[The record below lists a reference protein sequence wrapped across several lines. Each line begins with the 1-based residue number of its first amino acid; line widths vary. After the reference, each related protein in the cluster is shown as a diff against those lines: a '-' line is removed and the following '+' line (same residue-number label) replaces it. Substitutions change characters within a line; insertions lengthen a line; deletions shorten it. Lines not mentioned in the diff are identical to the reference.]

1 MAKAFIHE
9 SAYVDEGAQIGAD
22 TKVWHFCHVLGGAVI
37 GERCSLGQ
45 NVVVM
50 NGVKIGNNVKIQNNV
65 SVYEGVELS
74 DDVFCGPSMVFTNV
88 LNPRSHISRK
98 HEYKKTLVG
107 RGATIGANATI
118 IAGVTLGE
126 YAFVGAGSVVTKSV
140 PAYGLMVGVP
150 ARRIGW
156 MCQCGEQLS
165 DKNPGVCKVCGTK
178 YQLDGE
184 KLRRVP

>member
-1 MAKAFIHE
+1 MAEPFIHE
-9 SAYVDEGAQIGAD
+9 SAYVDEGARIGVG

-37 GERCSLGQ
+37 GEGCSLGQ

-88 LNPRSHISRK
+88 SNPRSHISRK

-107 RGATIGANATI
+107 RGATLRANATI
-118 IAGVTLGE
+118 LRGVTHGE
-126 YAFVGAGSVVTKSV
+126 YT
-140 PAYGLMVGVP
+140 
-150 ARRIGW
+150 
-156 MCQCGEQLS
+156 
-165 DKNPGVCKVCGTK
+165 
-178 YQLDGE
+178 
-184 KLRRVP
+184 